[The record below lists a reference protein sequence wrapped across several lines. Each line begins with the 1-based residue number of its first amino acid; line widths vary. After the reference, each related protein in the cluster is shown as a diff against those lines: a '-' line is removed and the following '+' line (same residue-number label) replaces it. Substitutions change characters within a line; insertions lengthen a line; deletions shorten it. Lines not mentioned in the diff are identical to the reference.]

1 MQFRLDEFDPRIGY
15 KLLTATV
22 TPRPIA
28 WITSRSPE
36 GVVNAAPY
44 SFFNV
49 MGDKPPI
56 VAIGIMGDER
66 GFKDSAA
73 NILATGEFVVN
84 LVSEAVAPQMSVTSM
99 DAPRGVDEMQC
110 AGLTPLPSQ
119 RVKPPNIMEAPV
131 SLECVNHAT
140 IVTGP
145 HQSLVIGRVLEIR
158 VDDRFVLNAEAAHI
172 DTPALGLIG
181 RMHGRGWY
189 ARTSD
194 LFDMPRTSWA
204 QWQNERG

>member
-1 MQFRLDEFDPRIGY
+1 MQFRLDELDPRIGY

-158 VDDRFVLNAEAAHI
+158 VDDRFVLDAEAAHI